1 MLIRMVCSSRYR
13 PFTLPMPSS
22 VDSSSWCAFTFFW
35 ERTMEHSFGTQFGMF
50 SLLLRERVRS
60 VVTVSIP
67 SHYNLSL
74 QIAVHWR
81 SYLGFSLWYYH
92 GYVSGDP
99 PCSFSSSKLSTKG
112 PYCAGIFDPRA
123 WSAAHS
129 EQVTDTVTLEFTRVV
144 LAIGVFAIGV
154 ELPKAYMAK
163 HWRSLFFLL
172 VPVMTWVCSFSFLWR
187 NC

>member
-1 MLIRMVCSSRYR
+1 MVCSSRYR
-13 PFTLPMPSS
+13 PFILPMPSS

-74 QIAVHWR
+74 QTAVHWR